1 MKITIDTK
9 EDKHELNHL
18 ISLLRA
24 LLENRSTNSNIFDS
38 GSPGLDSSTP
48 QDSTGLFNLFDQP
61 ATEEKKEDKSFEDHL
76 QLY

>member
-24 LLENRSTNSNIFDS
+24 LLEDKSGHSNIFDNN
-38 GSPGLDSSTP
+38 SPGLDSSNQQEP
-48 QDSTGLFNLFDQP
+48 SGLFNLFNQP
-61 ATEEKKEDKSFEDHL
+61 EEKKEEKSNFEDNL
-76 QLY
+76 KLY